1 MNISQ
6 SEGLSEERQLMKWL
20 GKIQMR
26 IFWVAIFRVDFP
38 GRSLMGGNFSG
49 GIPLGGIFIEPSSSY
64 KASILIFQK
73 VLNKYNLTF
82 NKKIYTLNSKNIA
95 QNFFP
100 ATFFFNEREIFS
112 T

>member
-1 MNISQ
+1 
-6 SEGLSEERQLMKWL
+6 
-20 GKIQMR
+20 
-26 IFWVAIFRVDFP
+26 
-38 GRSLMGGNFSG
+38 MGGNFSG

-82 NKKIYTLNSKNIA
+82 NKKIYTLNSKILRKIS
-95 QNFFP
+95 FP
-100 ATFFFNEREIFS
+100 QLFFFNEREIFS